1 MTKYAVMS
9 YSPHRKH
16 RNIGDEIQSLAAI
29 HMLKNNNIHEYS
41 HIDREN
47 LINYTGPP
55 VHLIMNGWFMYH
67 LNKFPPAK
75 NITPVFI
82 SFHCRKENLIRNN
95 IKYFKRYKPIGCRDM
110 HTKRMFEKYDI
121 DAYFSGCLTLA
132 FDEVNNKNENIY
144 SVDINAKINKFL
156 HLNPTIIEYD
166 YQERD
171 VQKRFNKA
179 NELLEIYKKAKL
191 ILTTRL
197 HCALPC
203 RAFGTNVLFMHE
215 NYNTDPRFT
224 GLKKYIN
231 GKKELI
237 LNIKKQL
244 NDKFTE
250 LVT

>member
-1 MTKYAVMS
+1 
-9 YSPHRKH
+9 
-16 RNIGDEIQSLAAI
+16 
-29 HMLKNNNIHEYS
+29 
-41 HIDREN
+41 
-47 LINYTGPP
+47 
-55 VHLIMNGWFMYH
+55 
-67 LNKFPPAK
+67 
-75 NITPVFI
+75 
-82 SFHCRKENLIRNN
+82 
-95 IKYFKRYKPIGCRDM
+95 M